1 MTMQVPPF
9 RARNQ
14 LLPVFL
20 CLTAAADV
28 ALSEDDPH
36 IRQLPTPKAGVLK
49 PWQST
54 YSYPFIVKAVM
65 VRRESGLFMKKDQKG
80 EQRVA
85 HGLGILG
92 DGE

>member
-1 MTMQVPPF
+1 MQVPPF
-9 RARNQ
+9 RARHQ

-20 CLTAAADV
+20 WLTAAADV
-28 ALSEDDPH
+28 ALTEDDPH
-36 IRQLPTPKAGVLK
+36 IPQLPTPKAAVLK

-54 YSYPFIVKAVM
+54 YCYPFIVKAVM
-65 VRRESGLFMKKDQKG
+65 VRRESGLFMKDQKG

-85 HGLGILG
+85 HGLGISG